1 MSHIPTS
8 RPIRPD
14 APATGQEAVETI
26 VDPPPAAHAV
36 PARPAPP
43 RFAPKPGVRVEVRPW
58 AAGAGQNVAVEL
70 LDLSEVGVRVRLR
83 LAVRVSGRFEVT
95 VRDAEGR
102 RWLRGLA
109 TIAGSAPVED
119 GTVAVLL
126 TFGQPLLS
134 HVIRALGGD
143 PVPAPAGG

>member
-1 MSHIPTS
+1 MSQTPTS
-8 RPIRPD
+8 RPTRPD

-26 VDPPPAAHAV
+26 VDPPPAARAGG
-36 PARPAPP
+36 ARPAPP
-43 RFAPKPGVRVEVRPW
+43 RFAPKPGVRAEVRPW
-58 AAGAGQNVAVEL
+58 GAGAGQDVAVQL

-109 TIAGSAPVED
+109 TIAWSAPVED
-119 GTVAVLL
+119 GTVTVLL

-134 HVIRALGGD
+134 HVVRALGGD
-143 PVPAPAGG
+143 LVPAAVGG